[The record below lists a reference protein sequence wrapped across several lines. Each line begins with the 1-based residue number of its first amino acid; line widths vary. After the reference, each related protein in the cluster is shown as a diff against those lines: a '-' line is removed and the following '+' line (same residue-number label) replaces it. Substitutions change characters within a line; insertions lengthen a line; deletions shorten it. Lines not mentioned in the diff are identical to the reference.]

1 MEIRVDGSRSSS
13 ENWMRAETAPLQELP
28 ELSAE
33 QRAAA
38 ASLGVR
44 DEDDAR
50 NVLAFELERKDLE
63 IKAQQAAHV
72 IERLASEKVPTLR
85 VDGVWLK
92 TLDGKFRFDVES
104 AGSHSLIFVSEDL
117 MNDLLE
123 SGSRIAEESIAR
135 IVDYSL
141 PASWV
146 ARPS

>member
-44 DEDDAR
+44 DEDD
-50 NVLAFELERKDLE
+50 
-63 IKAQQAAHV
+63 
-72 IERLASEKVPTLR
+72 
-85 VDGVWLK
+85 
-92 TLDGKFRFDVES
+92 
-104 AGSHSLIFVSEDL
+104 
-117 MNDLLE
+117 LLE